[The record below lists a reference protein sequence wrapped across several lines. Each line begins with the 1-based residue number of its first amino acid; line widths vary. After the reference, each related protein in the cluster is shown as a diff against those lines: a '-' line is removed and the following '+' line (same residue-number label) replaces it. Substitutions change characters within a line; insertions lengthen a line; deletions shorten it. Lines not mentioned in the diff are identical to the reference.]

1 MVGLNKPKFKIFVE
15 FIDGDKTKWIEVNE
29 IDLGSWLGQN
39 TGIIIFIAVLIGFLL
54 KRLFKNRQSE

>member
-29 IDLGSWLGQN
+29 IDLGSEKQPNKNILQIKIVPIQKN
-39 TGIIIFIAVLIGFLL
+39 IFG
-54 KRLFKNRQSE
+54 NPM